1 MSAASTSRFDA
12 VIFDMDGVLVDS
24 EAFICQAAIAMFG
37 ELGVQAQESDFLPF
51 VGMGEN
57 RYLGGVAE
65 KYAAPFS
72 LERDKARTYAIY
84 LDLIVGQ
91 LDALPGVHDFIG
103 ELKANGFKTAVA
115 SSADLVKVAANLRE
129 IGLPFDSFEAV
140 VNGMDV
146 EHKKPAPDIFLLAA
160 ERIQV
165 DPQRSLVVEDAISGV
180 TAAKAAGAQCLGL
193 TTSFPAGDMH
203 EADWIAPDLSAVPA
217 ALRGLL
223 FGP

>member
-24 EAFICQAAIAMFG
+24 EAFICQAAIAMFA

-84 LDLIVGQ
+84 LDLIVGAQ

-103 ELKANGFKTAVA
+103 ELKAHGFKTAVA

-129 IGLPFDSFEAV
+129 IGLPFDSFEGRRQWHGCRAQEACARH
-140 VNGMDV
+140 N
-146 EHKKPAPDIFLLAA
+146 FCW
-160 ERIQV
+160 
-165 DPQRSLVVEDAISGV
+165 QRSASKSIPSGP
-180 TAAKAAGAQCLGL
+180 
-193 TTSFPAGDMH
+193 S
-203 EADWIAPDLSAVPA
+203 W
-217 ALRGLL
+217 
-223 FGP
+223 